1 MKQAEEKGT
10 CKQGALLTH
19 FDSTLLDA
27 DVPPQHL
34 SVGPPVKAQHL
45 CFRSPGRATFRTPLA
60 RGESPSWLHCT
71 EPYRCISSQE
81 LPKHRSCKISTT
93 LLLIFLHF
101 LFAGTSADASKCYLS
116 ALVGDKTVPMACKA
130 PPFCCGVRQTPV
142 ARLLLLSL
150 SFPDPSLTATQ
161 GGALVITVRL
171 ADVIP
176 N

>member
-1 MKQAEEKGT
+1 MLQVT
-10 CKQGALLTH
+10 WQGHFSHAIGQGRIPLLA
-19 FDSTLLDA
+19 SLYRA
-27 DVPPQHL
+27 L
-34 SVGPPVKAQHL
+34 SVHL
-45 CFRSPGRATFRTPLA
+45 KPGAAKT
-60 RGESPSWLHCT
+60 S
-71 EPYRCISSQE
+71 
-81 LPKHRSCKISTT
+81 SCKISTT